1 MYKKPSLPKQF
12 LIYIGMTVVALIF
25 MFPLIWMIVSSFKD
39 DAMIFS
45 DITSL
50 KAFVPAFKEDVFFNY
65 KEVISKLPLV
75 KAMLNSLSYIIV
87 IIALGL
93 IVNSMAGYA
102 FARLKFPKKN
112 LLFALILAVMIIPAQ
127 TVMLPQFSI
136 IYKMGLSNSYLAL
149 ILPAIASPMYI
160 FLFRQNFMGIP
171 ESIEEAAK
179 LDGASAIRTFFQL
192 VVPLAKPVY
201 ATVGIL
207 VFIASILTT
216 VAVMVFIACWNDFVW
231 PVMVISDS
239 SKQTI
244 QMALSSLF
252 SIQPV
257 NYGNVMAGLTLVTI
271 PVLIIF
277 LSLQKYYVAGIA
289 STGAKN

>member
-192 VVPLAKPVY
+192 VVPLAKPVCNCLY
-201 ATVGIL
+201 SGIYCL
-207 VFIASILTT
+207 LE
-216 VAVMVFIACWNDFVW
+216 
-231 PVMVISDS
+231 
-239 SKQTI
+239 
-244 QMALSSLF
+244 
-252 SIQPV
+252 
-257 NYGNVMAGLTLVTI
+257 
-271 PVLIIF
+271 
-277 LSLQKYYVAGIA
+277 
-289 STGAKN
+289 

>member
-136 IYKMGLSNSYLAL
+136 SYKMGLSNSYLAL

-207 VFIASILTT
+207 
-216 VAVMVFIACWNDFVW
+216 VFIACWNDFVW

>member
-1 MYKKPSLPKQF
+1 MYKKPSLSKQI
-12 LIYIGMTVVALIF
+12 LIYIGMTVAALIF

-50 KAFVPAFKEDVFFNY
+50 KAFLPAFKEDIFFNY
-65 KEVISKLPLV
+65 KEVLAKLPLI
-75 KAMLNSLSYIIV
+75 KAMLNSLSYIVV

-112 LLFALILAVMIIPAQ
+112 LFFSLILAVMIIPGQ

-136 IYKMGLSNSYLAL
+136 IYKLGLSNSYLAL

-179 LDGASAIRTFFQL
+179 LDGASAVRTFFQL
-192 VVPLAKPVY
+192 IVPLAKPVY
-201 ATVGIL
+201 ATV
-207 VFIASILTT
+207 SIL
-216 VAVMVFIACWNDFVW
+216 VFIACWNDFVW
-231 PVMVISDS
+231 PVMVISDN

-257 NYGNVMAGLTLVTI
+257 NYGNVMAVLTLVTI

>member
-50 KAFVPAFKEDVFFNY
+50 KAFAPAFKEDVFFNY

-112 LLFALILAVMIIPAQ
+112 LLFALI
-127 TVMLPQFSI
+127 
-136 IYKMGLSNSYLAL
+136 
-149 ILPAIASPMYI
+149 
-160 FLFRQNFMGIP
+160 
-171 ESIEEAAK
+171 
-179 LDGASAIRTFFQL
+179 
-192 VVPLAKPVY
+192 VPLAKPVY

-207 VFIASILTT
+207 
-216 VAVMVFIACWNDFVW
+216 VFIACWNDFVW

>member
-1 MYKKPSLPKQF
+1 MYKKPSLPKQI
-12 LIYIGMTVVALIF
+12 LIYIGMTVAALIF

-50 KAFVPAFKEDVFFNY
+50 KAFLPAFKEDVFFNY
-65 KEVISKLPLV
+65 KEVLAKLPLV
-75 KAMLNSLSYIIV
+75 KAMLNSLSYIVV

-112 LLFALILAVMIIPAQ
+112 LFFSLILAVMIIPGQ

-136 IYKMGLSNSYLAL
+136 IYKLGLSNSYLAL

-179 LDGASAIRTFFQL
+179 LDGASAVRTFFQL
-192 VVPLAKPVY
+192 IVPLAKPVY
-201 ATVGIL
+201 ATV
-207 VFIASILTT
+207 SIL
-216 VAVMVFIACWNDFVW
+216 VFIACWNDFVW
-231 PVMVISDS
+231 PVMVISDN

>member
-1 MYKKPSLPKQF
+1 
-12 LIYIGMTVVALIF
+12 
-25 MFPLIWMIVSSFKD
+25 
-39 DAMIFS
+39 
-45 DITSL
+45 
-50 KAFVPAFKEDVFFNY
+50 
-65 KEVISKLPLV
+65 
-75 KAMLNSLSYIIV
+75 MLNSLSYIVV

-112 LLFALILAVMIIPAQ
+112 LFFSLILAVMIIPGQ

-136 IYKMGLSNSYLAL
+136 IYKLGLSNSYLAL

-179 LDGASAIRTFFQL
+179 LDGASAVRTFFQL
-192 VVPLAKPVY
+192 IVPLAKPVY
-201 ATVGIL
+201 ATV
-207 VFIASILTT
+207 SIL
-216 VAVMVFIACWNDFVW
+216 VFIACWNDFVW
-231 PVMVISDS
+231 PVMVISDN

>member
-1 MYKKPSLPKQF
+1 MEKKISAPRKILT
-12 LIYIGMTVVALIF
+12 YICMTVVALIF
-25 MFPLIWMIVSSFKD
+25 MFPLIWMVCSSFKD
-39 DAMIFS
+39 DAAIFT

-50 KAFVPAFKEDVFFNY
+50 KAFVPSFQTDVFFNY
-65 KEVISKLPLV
+65 KEVLSRLPLA
-75 KAMLNSLSYIIV
+75 KAMLNSFSYIIV
-87 IIALGL
+87 IIILGL

-102 FARLKFPKKN
+102 FARLKFPMKN
-112 LLFALILAVMIIPAQ
+112 FFFSLILAVMIIPAQ

-160 FLFRQNFMGIP
+160 FLFKQNFMGIP

-179 LDGASAIRTFFQL
+179 IDGASAIRTFFQL
-192 VVPLAKPVY
+192 IMPLAKPVY
-201 ATVGIL
+201 ATVAIL
-207 VFIASILTT
+207 AFIAY
-216 VAVMVFIACWNDFVW
+216 WNDFVW
-231 PVMVISDS
+231 PVMVISDTG
-239 SKQTI
+239 KQTI

-252 SIQPV
+252 NIQPV

>member
-1 MYKKPSLPKQF
+1 MEKKMSLSKKIF
-12 LIYIGMTVVALIF
+12 TYIIMTIVALIF
-25 MFPLIWMIVSSFKD
+25 MFPLIWMLVSSFKD

-50 KAFVPAFKEDVFFNY
+50 RAFVPAFKSDVFFNY
-65 KEVISKLPLV
+65 KEVASKLPLIQ
-75 KAMLNSLSYIIV
+75 AMLNSFKYIIV
-87 IIALGL
+87 IIVLGL
-93 IVNSMAGYA
+93 IINSMAGYA
-102 FARLKFPKKN
+102 FARIDFPKKN
-112 LLFALILAVMIIPAQ
+112 LIFSIILAVMIIPAQ

-136 IYKMGLSNSYLAL
+136 IYKMGLANSYLAL
-149 ILPAIASPMYI
+149 ILPALASPMYI

-179 LDGASAIRTFFQL
+179 LDGASAMRTFFQL
-192 VVPLAKPVY
+192 IVPLAKPVY

-207 VFIASILTT
+207 VFIAY
-216 VAVMVFIACWNDFVW
+216 WNDFVW
-231 PVMVISDS
+231 PVMVISDTG
-239 SKQTI
+239 KQTI
-244 QMALSSLF
+244 QMALSALF
-252 SIQPV
+252 SIQPI
-257 NYGNVMAGLTLVTI
+257 NYGNVMAGLTIVTI

>member
-1 MYKKPSLPKQF
+1 MKIKRREKMETKVSLPKK
-12 LIYIGMTVVALIF
+12 IGMYLMLTVIALIF
-25 MFPLIWMIVSSFKD
+25 MFPLIWMVVSSFKD

-50 KAFVPAFKEDVFFNY
+50 KAFIPAFKEDVFFNY
-65 KEVISKLPLV
+65 KEVMNRLPLV
-75 KAMLNSLSYIIV
+75 QAMLNSFSYIIV

-93 IVNSMAGYA
+93 VVNSMAGYA
-102 FARLKFPKKN
+102 FARLRFPKKN
-112 LLFALILAVMIIPAQ
+112 LIFSIILGVMIIPAQ

-179 LDGASAIRTFFQL
+179 LDGASAFRTFFQL
-192 VVPLAKPVY
+192 IMPLAKPVY
-201 ATVGIL
+201 ATVAIL
-207 VFIASILTT
+207 VFIAY
-216 VAVMVFIACWNDFVW
+216 WNDFVW

-257 NYGNVMAGLTLVTI
+257 NYGNVMAGLTIVTI

>member
-1 MYKKPSLPKQF
+1 MYKKPFLPKKI
-12 LIYIGMTVVALIF
+12 LIYIGMTVAALIF

-50 KAFVPAFKEDVFFNY
+50 KAFLPAFKEDVFFNY
-65 KEVISKLPLV
+65 KEVLAKLPLI
-75 KAMLNSLSYIIV
+75 KAMLNSLSYIVV
-87 IIALGL
+87 IIVLGL

-112 LLFALILAVMIIPAQ
+112 LFFSIILAVMIIPAQ

-136 IYKMGLSNSYLAL
+136 IYKLGLSNSYLAL

-179 LDGASAIRTFFQL
+179 LDGASAVRTFFQL
-192 VVPLAKPVY
+192 IVPLAKPVY
-201 ATVGIL
+201 ATVSIL
-207 VFIASILTT
+207 VFIAY
-216 VAVMVFIACWNDFVW
+216 WNDFVW
-231 PVMVISDS
+231 PVMVISDT

>member
-1 MYKKPSLPKQF
+1 
-12 LIYIGMTVVALIF
+12 
-25 MFPLIWMIVSSFKD
+25 
-39 DAMIFS
+39 MIFS

-50 KAFVPAFKEDVFFNY
+50 KAFLPAFKEDVFFNY
-65 KEVISKLPLV
+65 KEVLAKLPLI
-75 KAMLNSLSYIIV
+75 KAMLNSLSYIVV
-87 IIALGL
+87 IIVLGL

-102 FARLKFPKKN
+102 FVRLKFPKKN
-112 LLFALILAVMIIPAQ
+112 LFFSIILAVMIIPTQ

-136 IYKMGLSNSYLAL
+136 IYKLGLSNSYLAL

-179 LDGASAIRTFFQL
+179 LDGASAVRTFFQL
-192 VVPLAKPVY
+192 IVPLAKPVY
-201 ATVGIL
+201 ATVSIL
-207 VFIASILTT
+207 VFIAY
-216 VAVMVFIACWNDFVW
+216 WNDFVW
-231 PVMVISDS
+231 PVMVISDT

-271 PVLIIF
+271 SVLIIF

>member
-1 MYKKPSLPKQF
+1 MYKKPSLSKQI
-12 LIYIGMTVVALIF
+12 LIYIGMTVAALIF
-25 MFPLIWMIVSSFKD
+25 MFPLIWMVVSSFKD

-50 KAFVPAFKEDVFFNY
+50 KAFLPAFKEDVFFNY
-65 KEVISKLPLV
+65 KEVLAKLPLI
-75 KAMLNSLSYIIV
+75 KAMLNSLSYIVV

-93 IVNSMAGYA
+93 VVNSMAGYA

-112 LLFALILAVMIIPAQ
+112 LFFSIILAVMIIPAQ

-136 IYKMGLSNSYLAL
+136 IYKLGLSNSYLAL
-149 ILPAIASPMYI
+149 ILPALASPMYI

-179 LDGASAIRTFFQL
+179 LDGASAVRTFFQL
-192 VVPLAKPVY
+192 IVPLAKPVY
-201 ATVGIL
+201 ATVSIL
-207 VFIASILTT
+207 VFIAY
-216 VAVMVFIACWNDFVW
+216 WNDFVW
-231 PVMVISDS
+231 PVMVISDT

-271 PVLIIF
+271 PVLVIF